1 MYVKPELQRFGT
13 FREVTRNF
21 NWCWMYPNF
30 TGCNPTTPEE
40 EILGQEEGGG
50 TGEQDRS

>member
-1 MYVKPELQRFGT
+1 MYVKPELQRYGT

-30 TGCNPTTPEE
+30 TGCTPPSFQGGEGGEEGSGTEE
-40 EILGQEEGGG
+40 E
-50 TGEQDRS
+50 DRS